1 MSAFMSNNHVL
12 VDRNSP
18 DSQPVSSQTAPY
30 QAMTNTAA
38 MSGIATPLDDS
49 ASDDSM
55 DDEAPLFTPGRQVF
69 QSKQQGH
76 ASPKHNSQSDEI
88 DHVSANVEKSFTTR
102 AAPRN
107 MIFSDDE
114 DDVDEDIDKT
124 VTKLHVQR
132 RNNRAI
138 LSDSDEDDI

>member
-1 MSAFMSNNHVL
+1 MSAFMSNSHAL
-12 VDRNSP
+12 VDRISP
-18 DSQPVSSQTAPY
+18 DSQPVSSQSPPY
-30 QAMTNTAA
+30 QTMTNTAA

-55 DDEAPLFTPGRQVF
+55 DDTGPLFTSGRQVF

-76 ASPKHNSQSDEI
+76 FSPKYNSQSDEI
-88 DHVSANVEKSFTTR
+88 DHVSANSEKSLTTR
-102 AAPRN
+102 AAPKN

-114 DDVDEDIDKT
+114 DDVNEDIDNT
-124 VTKLHVQR
+124 VTKLHIQR

-138 LSDSDEDDI
+138 LSDSDEDDL